1 MIYLYCRVSTKN
13 QKLDRQIEN
22 GLREYPTAKVYKE
35 KYTGTKL
42 EERKELK
49 NLLRVVKPSDT
60 IVFDSVSRMS
70 RNAEDGFKLYKELYE
85 KGVELVFLKEPHI
98 NTETY
103 KKTLTS
109 QIQLTGTNA
118 DIILKAIN
126 EYLMVLAEE
135 QIKIAFNQAQKEVD
149 DIHQRVAEG
158 VRIAQANGKTV
169 GIEKGR
175 TLTTKKSIEC
185 KEKIK
190 KHNVDFGGSLNDI
203 ETIQLLG
210 IARGTYYK
218 YKRELKEEQ

>member
-1 MIYLYCRVSTKN
+1 MIYLYCRVSTRN

-42 EERKELK
+42 EERKELQ
-49 NLLRVVKPSDT
+49 NLLKVVKPKDT

-70 RNAEDGFKLYKELYE
+70 RDAESGFKLYKELFE

-118 DIILKAIN
+118 DIILKAVN
-126 EYLMVLAEE
+126 EYLLVLAEE

-158 VRIAQANGKTV
+158 VRLAQINGKKV

-190 KHNVDFGGSLNDI
+190 KHNVDFGGSLNDL

>member
-1 MIYLYCRVSTKN
+1 MIYLYCRVSTRN

-42 EERKELK
+42 EERKELQ
-49 NLLRVVKPSDT
+49 NLLKVVKPKDT

-70 RNAEDGFKLYKELYE
+70 RDAESGFKLYKELFE

-118 DIILKAIN
+118 DIILKAVN
-126 EYLMVLAEE
+126 EYLLVLAEE

-158 VRIAQANGKTV
+158 VRIAQANGKKV

-190 KHNVDFGGSLNDI
+190 KHNIDFGGSLNDL

-218 YKRELKEEQ
+218 YKRELKAE

>member
-1 MIYLYCRVSTKN
+1 MSIYGYCRISKST
-13 QKLDRQIEN
+13 QRIERQVEN
-22 GLREYPTAKVYKE
+22 ILREFPTAIIYQE
-35 KYTGTKL
+35 SYTGTTIN
-42 EERKELK
+42 RKEFNKLLK
-49 NLLRVVKPSDT
+49 IVKPKDT

-70 RNAEDGFKLYKELYE
+70 RDAESGFNLYKELYE

-109 QIQLTGTNA
+109 QIQLTGTNT

-126 EYLMVLAEE
+126 EYLLVLAEE

-149 DIHQRVAEG
+149 DIHQRTAEG
-158 VRIAQANGKTV
+158 LRVAKSLGKKV
-169 GIEKGR
+169 GAEKGD
-175 TLTTKKSIEC
+175 TYTTKKSIEC

-218 YKRELKEEQ
+218 YKRELKAE